1 MYPIQ
6 NQDLFLRIDNVP
18 VLLIGGICTPIPEQI
33 EMKNKGIEELVNST
47 YFKGIV
53 GSLCYLT
60 SIIPNIVYGVGTIGR
75 FTEKPYKSH
84 LQATKRILRYISDTH
99 DHRIF
104 YSYSSYVNLV
114 GYIDYD

>member
-1 MYPIQ
+1 
-6 NQDLFLRIDNVP
+6 
-18 VLLIGGICTPIPEQI
+18 
-33 EMKNKGIEELVNST
+33 MKNEGIEELVNFT

-60 SIIPNIVYGVGTIGR
+60 SIIPNIIYRVGTIGW

-84 LQATKRILRYISDTH
+84 LQVAKRILRYISDTH

-114 GYIDYD
+114 SYTNYD